1 MKKLGIQFVTLATSL
16 LLASAVQAA
25 GDPAKGKALYGVC
38 ASCHGANGEGNQAL
52 NAPMIAGQQEWYT
65 ARQLNNYKA
74 GVRGTHPED
83 TYGAQMRPM
92 SMTLANEQAVNDV
105 AAYIAS
111 LPAAAP
117 QVTLGGNAGAGKA
130 MYGVCASCHGANGEG
145 NQALNAPRIAGQHDW
160 YTARQLNH
168 FKKGIRGTNPKDT
181 YGMQMRPMS
190 MTLPD
195 DAAVNNMAAYLASL
209 K

>member
-1 MKKLGIQFVTLATSL
+1 MKKIGILFVTFAASV
-16 LLASAVQAA
+16 LLASAVHAA

-52 NAPMIAGQQEWYT
+52 NAPMIAGQHEWYL

-74 GVRGTHPED
+74 GIRGTHPED
-83 TYGAQMRPM
+83 TYGMQMRPM
-92 SMTLANEQAVNDV
+92 SMTLPNEQAVNDV
-105 AAYIAS
+105 AAYVAS
-111 LPAAAP
+111 LKPAAA
-117 QVTLGGNAGAGKA
+117 QTTMGGNAAAGKA
-130 MYGVCASCHGANGEG
+130 LYGVCASCHGPNGAG
-145 NQALNAPRIAGQHDW
+145 NQALNAPKIAGQHDW

-168 FKKGIRGTNPKDT
+168 FKKGIRGGDAKDT

-190 MTLPD
+190 MTLAD